1 MRRVL
6 DDAAIN
12 AALLPSDGDYR
23 IHYFRSL
30 QHCKNEIKQQIKLA
44 LGISH
49 KDIYLLSNSTHC
61 LLTVLYGL
69 SIQGRTLSIEEG
81 CYRPYSDLHQ
91 VSNKQQIPFVTHI
104 DPDSGKVAC
113 ISDKTAVLD
122 AAQSVGT
129 VCHHDSAFLAD
140 VVFFPL
146 HKHLALQIGVGVLC
160 VNARH
165 EYNEI
170 REIAKLSES
179 GAANNLI
186 FTSLYQRL
194 TTRQIMFNIAMFSLT
209 SAIAEKLI
217 ILGAVPVTPLYS
229 RTPFLVIKT
238 TSGHLPPGC
247 LEGTV
252 FSLKT
257 LDQCHLRISCYI
269 PGRPGSAPVECSA
282 TLINVLRSK
291 L

>member
-1 MRRVL
+1 ML

-12 AALLPSDGDYR
+12 AALLPPDGDYR

-30 QHCKNEIKQQIKLA
+30 RYCKNEIKHQIKLA
-44 LGISH
+44 LGIPH
-49 KDIYLLSNSTHC
+49 EDIYLLSNSTHC

-69 SIQGRTLSIEEG
+69 SVQGRTLSIEEG
-81 CYRPYSDLHQ
+81 SYRPYRDIHKASNEQQ
-91 VSNKQQIPFVTHI
+91 VPFVTHI
-104 DPDSGKVAC
+104 DPNSGKVAC
-113 ISDKTAVLD
+113 ISEKTAVLD

-129 VCHHDSAFLAD
+129 VCHHDTAFLAD

-160 VNARH
+160 VSAKH

-179 GAANNLI
+179 GTANDMV
-186 FTSLYQRL
+186 FKSLYQRL
-194 TTRQIMFNIAMFSLT
+194 ITRQIMFNIAMFSLT
-209 SAIAEKLI
+209 SATAEKLI
-217 ILGAVPVTPLYS
+217 ILGFEPVTPLYS

-238 TSGHLPPGC
+238 TSGHLSPGC

-257 LDQCHLRISCYI
+257 LDKCHLRISCYI
-269 PGRPGSAPVECSA
+269 PGRPGSVPVECSA
-282 TLINVLRSK
+282 TLINILRSK